1 MARLAANFRRDQGGA
16 AAIEVTFAILFL
28 MMLSLGVIQV
38 ALTLYARN
46 VVAASAHEG
55 ARAALER
62 GRDQADAALIARD
75 VVRSATG
82 RLVSD
87 LDVGLTSRRVGNE
100 VAVTV
105 VVTGL
110 VDQLGPLPVPIPVRA
125 VATSSS
131 NLPGG

>member
-1 MARLAANFRRDQGGA
+1 MARLAANFRTDEDGA
-16 AAIEVTFAILFL
+16 APVETTFAILFI

-62 GRDQADAALIARD
+62 GRDEAEAAEVAHD
-75 VVRSATG
+75 VIRSASG

-87 LDVGLTSRRVGNE
+87 LDVGLSSRRAGNE
-100 VAVTV
+100 ISVTV
-105 VVTGL
+105 VVTG
-110 VDQLGPLPVPIPVRA
+110 VIDRLGPLPIPIPLRA

-131 NLPGG
+131 NLP